1 MFTAGTELGA
11 CVKVEVELEMG
22 FAAGAE
28 LELEAGVASEAGG
41 RAGAKVEA
49 GADAACVSPLPVPPA
64 WQSF

>member
-1 MFTAGTELGA
+1 M
-11 CVKVEVELEMG
+11 EVELEMG

-28 LELEAGVASEAGG
+28 LELEAGVALEAGV

-49 GADAACVSPLPVPPA
+49 GVGAVCVSPLPVPPA